1 MTAHPT
7 DDPHTNPAELEEQ
20 RDNVAPLQNV
30 GSNIDTTQSKRHR
43 FGTQRRTHSVSRRK
57 SLFQKLVYPERVNID
72 TTHEIE
78 DEAQGPSR
86 TVYFNEPLPAD
97 KKDPKTGHPLV
108 HYVRNKIRTTK
119 YTPITFVPKNLFFQ
133 FHNVANIYFLL
144 IAILSAFSIFGV
156 QSAGLAA
163 VPIIVI
169 VVLTAIKDAIED
181 YRRQV
186 LDMEVNNN
194 VTRVLDGVENPNVQ
208 EDDVGVWRRF
218 KKANSRFWGPK
229 GRAFVRL
236 FMPKQRRVESQE
248 KENEMHRVLSN
259 TTVITARMSRD
270 LGGRPSGVSRG
281 RRSDVRRSD
290 VRQSAD
296 LRRDSNVRFSDDF
309 GEGPAGDSRT
319 LRPSISNARE
329 PYLNNNDS
337 YYGKDPLDGGDPTV
351 VDYSIRPQGV
361 AKFRKKYW
369 KQVNVGDIVR
379 VMCDDEVPADIVVLS
394 TSDDDGACYIETRN
408 LDGETNLKVRQAL
421 AASKSIRHA
430 SDFER
435 SRFEVMSEPPHAN
448 MYSYNGVLR
457 WTAPESEGGPPVE
470 QNEPINSNNLLL
482 RGCSV
487 RNTRWVMGLVI
498 FTGADTKIVLNTG
511 ETPAKRSRVTREL
524 NINVWSNVALLIV
537 LSIVAAAVQSQHFRR
552 HDTSDRFFEF
562 GIVGGTYAV
571 GGLVTF
577 FTFLI
582 VLQSLIPI
590 SLYISIEIVKTCHAF
605 FIYND
610 IDMYYAPL
618 DYPCTPKSWSISDDL
633 GQIEY
638 IFSDKTGTLTQN
650 VMEFKQCT
658 IGGKSYGKVFTE
670 AMLGLRKR
678 QGANVDTLQAEM
690 EQDIA
695 QDRQLMAQEMAK
707 VYHNPYIMEEPTFVS
722 SEIVRDLEGASGP
735 EQSQRVHYF
744 LLALALCHS
753 VLPEVDPEDGVLL
766 FKAQSPDEAALVST
780 ARDLGFT
787 VVERTRKSV
796 VVDVLGKR
804 IEYDVLAMLEFNSTR
819 KRMST
824 VVRLPDSGKIVLLCK
839 GADSVIMAR
848 LNRQINEANLLDETA
863 QDLDRFANEGLRT
876 LCLGHREISEREYEE
891 WYARHSEAARA
902 IEHREDK
909 MDAVAEQIERDLRLL
924 GGTAI
929 EDRLQEGVPN
939 SIALLAMAGIKLW
952 VLTGDKVE
960 TAVNIGYSCNLLDNN
975 MELITIQVKNPT
987 IDSVGAVIDE
997 YLAKYNIPTDK
1008 EALKAAKK
1016 DHSPPKNDAAV
1027 VIDGDA
1033 LTVALSEP
1041 LRIKFL
1047 LLCKNCKSVLCCR
1060 VSPSQ
1065 KAAVVQLVKKSLDVM
1080 TLAIGDGAN
1089 DVSMIQEAD
1098 VGVGIAGVEGR
1109 QAVMSS
1115 DYGIGQFRFLNK
1127 LLLVHGRWGYRRVA
1141 ELTANM
1147 FYKNIVFAMT
1157 IFWFQVHTAMD
1168 GVMLFD
1174 YTYMTL
1180 FNLAFTSL
1188 PVILLGIFD
1197 QDVSWQISI
1206 AVPQLYQRGIL
1217 RKEWTQW
1224 KFWGYMLDGL
1234 FQSVICYFFTY
1245 LTFYK
1250 GHFTTNVGR
1259 EINYREA
1266 YGAYAATASMIA
1278 CNIYVQLNM
1287 YQWSVVFLVI
1297 CWVSSALVFAWTGI
1311 YTQFTAS
1318 QLFYKTAQHLYGA
1331 LNFWTCLLLMIVV
1344 CILPRL
1350 LGKCV
1355 HRSWF
1360 PMDIDIVREMWWAGK
1375 FDYLEGQ
1382 ELDQIVSETTQAYGT
1397 NAKEKV
1403 GYDRPPTDDYSD
1415 PNTDRAYKSPRNSHM
1430 GGDGYPVKG
1439 YSTSPVEMDNLEK
1452 RPEDSH
1458 LSPFA
1463 DPAPNTSSPMQPVGR
1478 DVLHSDDDD
1487 HLVPK

>member
-1 MTAHPT
+1 MRAST
-7 DDPHTNPAELEEQ
+7 DAELAEQ
-20 RDNVAPLQNV
+20 GDNIAPLQEV

-43 FGTQRRTHSVSRRK
+43 FGTQRRTHSVNRRR
-57 SLFQKLVYPERVNID
+57 SLFQKLVHPERVEVDN
-72 TTHEIE
+72 THEIT
-78 DEAQGPSR
+78 DEAHGPSR
-86 TVYFNEPLPAD
+86 TVYFNEPLPED
-97 KKDPKTGHPLV
+97 QKDPKTGNPLA

-119 YTPITFVPKNLFFQ
+119 YTPITFVPKNLWYQ

-181 YRRQV
+181 YRRQI

-194 VTRVLDGVENPNVQ
+194 VTRVLDGIENPNVE
-208 EDDVGVWRRF
+208 EDDVGLWRRF

-236 FMPKQRRVESQE
+236 FMPKQRRIESKE
-248 KENEMHRVLSN
+248 KEQELHRVLSN
-259 TTVITARMSRD
+259 TTVITARMSSD

-290 VRQSAD
+290 IGRDVRPSMD
-296 LRRDSNVRFSDDF
+296 LGRPSMDRDQRRSSVRFSGDF

-319 LRPSISNARE
+319 LRASTDNR
-329 PYLNNNDS
+329 DS
-337 YYGKDPLDGGDPTV
+337 KNPGEFSDDPTV
-351 VDYSIRPQGV
+351 IDYNQRPEGV

-379 VMCDDEVPADIVVLS
+379 VLSDDEVPADIVVLS

-421 AASKSIRHA
+421 SATKGIRHA

-435 SRFEVMSEPPHAN
+435 SHFEVMSEPPHAN
-448 MYSYNGVLR
+448 MYSYNGVLKWR
-457 WTAPESEGGPPVE
+457 NTDGGA
-470 QNEPINSNNLLL
+470 QSEPINSNNLLL

-487 RNTRWVMGLVI
+487 RNTRWVMGLVV
-498 FTGADTKIVLNTG
+498 FTGDDTKIVLNTG
-511 ETPAKRSRVTREL
+511 ETPAKRSRMTREL
-524 NINVWSNVALLIV
+524 NINVWSNVVLLAV

-552 HDTSDRFFEF
+552 HDTSDHFFEF

-582 VLQSLIPI
+582 VLQSLVPI

-678 QGANVDTLQAEM
+678 QGANIDTLKVEM

-695 QDRQLMAQEMAK
+695 DDRQLMAREMAK
-707 VYHNPYIMEEPTFVS
+707 VYHNPYLTAEPTFVS
-722 SEIVRDLEGASGP
+722 SDIIRDLEGASGP
-735 EQSQRVHYF
+735 DQQKHVHYF

-753 VLPEVDPEDGVLL
+753 VLPEVDEEGVLV

-796 VVDVLGKR
+796 VVDVMGKR
-804 IEYDVLAMLEFNSTR
+804 IEYDILAMLEFNSTR

-824 VVRLPDSGKIVLLCK
+824 VVRLPDTGKIVLLCK
-839 GADSVIMAR
+839 GADSVILSR
-848 LNRQINEANLLDETA
+848 LNRQINESSLVEETA
-863 QDLDRFANEGLRT
+863 RDLDRYANEGLRT
-876 LCLGHREISEREYEE
+876 LCLAHREISEREYEQ
-891 WYARHSEAARA
+891 WYSLHSEAARA
-902 IEHREDK
+902 IENREDK
-909 MDAVAEQIERDLRLL
+909 MDEVAEQIERDLRLL

-960 TAVNIGYSCNLLDNN
+960 TAVNIGYSCNLLDNS

-987 IDSVGAVIDE
+987 VESVGAVLDE
-997 YLAKYNIPTDK
+997 FAAKYNIDTSK

-1016 DHSPPKNDAAV
+1016 DHSPPKNNAAV

-1033 LTVALSEP
+1033 LTVALSDP

-1060 VSPSQ
+1060 VSPAQ
-1065 KAAVVQLVKKSLDVM
+1065 KASVVSLVKKSLDVM

-1127 LLLVHGRWGYRRVA
+1127 LLLVHGRWGYRRIA
-1141 ELTANM
+1141 ELTANL

-1174 YTYMTL
+1174 YTYITL

-1206 AVPQLYQRGIL
+1206 AVPQLYRRGIL
-1217 RKEWTQW
+1217 RLEWTQW

-1250 GHFTTNVGR
+1250 GHVTTNVGR

-1266 YGAYAATASMIA
+1266 YGAYAGTASMIA

-1287 YQWSVVFLVI
+1287 YQWSKPFLII

-1331 LNFWTCLLLMIVV
+1331 LNFWTCLLLMIIV

-1360 PMDIDIVREMWWAGK
+1360 PMDIDIVREMWWAGE
-1375 FDYLEGQ
+1375 FNYLEGQ
-1382 ELDQIVSETTQAYGT
+1382 DIDTIVSETTQNYGT
-1397 NAKEKV
+1397 SAREKP
-1403 GYDRPPTDDYSD
+1403 GYDQPPTDEYSD
-1415 PNTDRAYKSPRNSHM
+1415 PNTDRVYKSERNSFM
-1430 GGDGYPVKG
+1430 ESATFPGSDYPIKG

-1452 RPEDSH
+1452 RPQTDDSH

-1463 DPAPNTSSPMQPVGR
+1463 DPNPNTSSPMQPAGR
-1478 DVLHSDDDD
+1478 DVLHSDDDE